1 MATATSMLE
10 VASQSLAVCCAFKA
24 IAVQGSGQPTPT
36 GRPAVQPLPIGV
48 RRKHSARD
56 LASGVPG
63 HRGSFLPTDRRGRS
77 HCPVG
82 ARRLTSRH
90 AHPLPSLPL
99 AAHRTNHARTG
110 PQTAT
115 QNFLLTP
122 PVTVHP
128 TIPYY
133 YGAVRTHPDCAT
145 PTPTPHQPTPAG
157 QPAHE
162 PHPAIRPRGE
172 RRAEPSCRNAGSG
185 HREASET
192 QRNT

>member
-1 MATATSMLE
+1 LLR
-10 VASQSLAVCCAFKA
+10 VQGYWP
-24 IAVQGSGQPTPT
+24 IAVLGSGQPIPT
-36 GRPAVQPLPIGV
+36 GRPGPPCNRHLSVYAE
-48 RRKHSARD
+48 STARATS
-56 LASGVPG
+56 LPG

-82 ARRLTSRH
+82 ARRLTTRH

-145 PTPTPHQPTPAG
+145 PTPHQPTPAG

-172 RRAEPSCRNAGSG
+172 RRAEPSCRNAGGGSG
-185 HREASET
+185 RPPKRSGTPEEAAS
-192 QRNT
+192 RRML

>member
-1 MATATSMLE
+1 MYGESTAPATSLPE
-10 VASQSLAVCCAFKA
+10 FRVTEDPSFRRTDAAVLIVLSVLDASPLA
-24 IAVQGSGQPTPT
+24 
-36 GRPAVQPLPIGV
+36 
-48 RRKHSARD
+48 
-56 LASGVPG
+56 
-63 HRGSFLPTDRRGRS
+63 
-77 HCPVG
+77 
-82 ARRLTSRH
+82 SRH